1 VTQTQRWP
9 AETIERRAVAD
20 LIPYARNA
28 RTHSQ
33 EQVAEIAAS
42 IQRFGWTVPV
52 LVAEDGTIIAGHGR
66 VMAAG
71 LLGIQEVPAMIARG
85 WTDEQRRAY
94 TLADNRIAE
103 NSAWDKELLR
113 IEVGELN
120 ELGVDLTGLGF
131 SDSELIGLV
140 VGDEGTAG
148 ADDEPDPID
157 DPVSVLGDLWILG
170 RHRILCGDCTD
181 AAAVARLLAGERPGL
196 MVTDP
201 PYGVEYDPAWRAA
214 AGVNKNRSKMG
225 EVANDDRADWR
236 DAWALFPGDV
246 AYVWHAGL
254 YSSVVTA
261 SLEAVGFDVRSQIIW
276 AKDRFAL
283 SRGDYHWRHEPCLY
297 AVRHGRTSAWAGDR
311 SQSTLWE
318 IPAREDKGLG
328 HSTQKPV
335 ECMRRPIENNSQ
347 PGDGV
352 YEPFSGSGT
361 TIIAGEQTGRAVFA
375 MEINPVYVDI
385 AVRRWEA
392 VTGKRAVRER
402 DGLSFAQALAAA
414 PD

>member
-157 DPVSVLGDLWILG
+157 EPVSVLGDLWILG

>member
-1 VTQTQRWP
+1 MTQTQRWP

-103 NSAWDKELLR
+103 NSAWDKDLLR

-157 DPVSVLGDLWILG
+157 EPVSVLGDLWILG

>member
-1 VTQTQRWP
+1 MTQTQRWP
-9 AETIERRAVAD
+9 AETIERRSVAD

-103 NSAWDKELLR
+103 NSAWDKDLLR

-157 DPVSVLGDLWILG
+157 EPVSVLGDLWILG

-214 AGVNKNRSKMG
+214 AGVNKNRAKMG

-283 SRGDYHWRHEPCLY
+283 SRGDYHWKHEPCLY

-402 DGLSFAQALAAA
+402 DGLSFAQAIAAA
-414 PD
+414 QH